1 MRGGIGRVQREG
13 RARWRGRECTLSS
26 SEFTQTSP
34 SEVVPRGPWDLEGRS
49 RAGSGQDSATM
60 EPLLGLTLLGVAHS
74 EWGSQAGGCPWPQ
87 PRCAFDT
94 TSLSTYN
101 MLVGTRQ
108 QASSSGSPRQGRG
121 AHESDSVP
129 GVTKPRPWNSGGP
142 LAMGPPPPPHSHPTS
157 AAPPHPCSGAAEV
170 SWLYCFLHVRPSP
183 VSLHLP
189 KQGCTVA
196 LNTGGWAHLQG
207 PRLARGAGDPSHG
220 QDAIVGK
227 AVSGTRCAAGPGV
240 RQKSRSQ
247 DMEEHCAGPAMP
259 VSRQDGLGLP
269 AGISRSKA
277 EARQTACPRG
287 L

>member
-1 MRGGIGRVQREG
+1 MRGGTGRVQREG
-13 RARWRGRECTLSS
+13 RARWMHPEQLRVHSNQPLRSCTKRPLGPGGAEQSRIWPGQRLHGAPPR
-26 SEFTQTSP
+26 TDSP
-34 SEVVPRGPWDLEGRS
+34 
-49 RAGSGQDSATM
+49 
-60 EPLLGLTLLGVAHS
+60 GVARS

-108 QASSSGSPRQGRG
+108 QASSSGSPRQGRA

-142 LAMGPPPPPHSHPTS
+142 LAMGPPPSPHSHPTS

-196 LNTGGWAHLQG
+196 PNTGGWAHLQG

-220 QDAIVGK
+220 QDAMVGK

-277 EARQTACPRG
+277 EARQTACPHG